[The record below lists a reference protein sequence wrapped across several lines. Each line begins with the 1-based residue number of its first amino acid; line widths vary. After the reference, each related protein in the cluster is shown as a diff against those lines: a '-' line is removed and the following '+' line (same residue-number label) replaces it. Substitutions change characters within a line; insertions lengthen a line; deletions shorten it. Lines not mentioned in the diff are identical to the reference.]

1 MKTKCKRSIGF
12 ILILMILS
20 GATPLCADDD
30 TTSYITISGVVRDK
44 QNKKKLEYVNI
55 SSQGSN
61 VGTVTNADGEFSLK
75 IKKSESPTALGI
87 SHIGYLNNQIPLD
100 GKDHSDLTIWMMP
113 YVNVLNEIVIQ
124 ARDPLFIVQ
133 EAIKK
138 IPANYGNK
146 SNMLTGFYREAAQKK
161 RRYIDISEA
170 VVDIYKTSYKEPVD
184 HDRVQIF
191 KGRRLLSQKGGDTLA
206 IKLLGGPTMAVYLD
220 MVKNHDFLLDSE
232 NLSFY
237 RFRMEESTVIG
248 NRPQFV
254 IGFQPKVTVSYAL
267 YNGKLYIDKERLSF
281 TRAEFSLNMNDKEKA
296 TKNILKKKP
305 AGLRFKPL
313 EVSYLIAYKDYGNIT
328 YLNYISTTL
337 RFKCDW
343 KRKLFST
350 NYTILSEMVVTD
362 LRENN
367 VTAIPYKE
375 SFKLN

>member
-1 MKTKCKRSIGF
+1 M
-12 ILILMILS
+12 
-20 GATPLCADDD
+20 
-30 TTSYITISGVVRDK
+30 
-44 QNKKKLEYVNI
+44 
-55 SSQGSN
+55 
-61 VGTVTNADGEFSLK
+61 
-75 IKKSESPTALGI
+75 
-87 SHIGYLNNQIPLD
+87 D

-248 NRPQFV
+248 NRAQFV